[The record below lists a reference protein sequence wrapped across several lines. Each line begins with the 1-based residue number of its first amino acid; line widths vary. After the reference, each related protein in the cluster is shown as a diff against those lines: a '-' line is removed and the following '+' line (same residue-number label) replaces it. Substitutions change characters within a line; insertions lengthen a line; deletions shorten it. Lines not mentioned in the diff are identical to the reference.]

1 MKNEKGFS
9 LVEVLT
15 IVVVLAIIMSIAV
28 PRVLVSIDN
37 VRKET
42 FRKGANSIVDTVK
55 LEYSQKYKKDEK
67 AITYSFLDGGYASNS
82 PQLKLKG
89 DLPQSGSV
97 YLGVDG
103 KIALAVRSPDGKY
116 CAKKKLNE
124 AEVTV
129 EKFELDSC
137 KVDTPKGPIGVVH
150 SVTID
155 YDDNKA
161 GWTNVNR
168 TIKIRST
175 SSLDD
180 EANSKYLTTIE
191 YQFSTNG
198 KKYDDK
204 WITYDRTSEGVKVS
218 ENGTLFARLVYI
230 DEDTKDEIHLASA
243 NKIGFKIDTTS
254 PKCSFKLTKTNDK
267 QITKTTYKTTDWYNE
282 NVKVS
287 VNAEDTESGINSKKT
302 IINNTVNSNNYII
315 VTNDGSTKVSAIVF
329 DNAGNFTNCGTITI
343 NKDSKKPSCNVIVR
357 RTTDLVEG
365 NNQWYKSNVSLIVEG
380 NSEISSIQSTGIST
394 SNSKNYTT
402 PNLTITQDGSVT
414 VYGFVK
420 STSGLEGTCSKVIK
434 KDSTPPTCS
443 YSGEGTTWT
452 KNNRKITTQCNDST
466 NSTNSTSGCVT
477 SSFYNIFNKTTKT
490 GSVSHTISDNAGNT
504 TNCSKTANVYVD
516 KTKPTLGSATFTN
529 LAQAS
534 YKMTITGSDN
544 HSGVANYSYSVKGGN
559 SKSNTTSTSFSAN
572 KVDQITVKI
581 LDKAGNSNSKNYTLN
596 AIDAYIRQLY
606 RGMAGREPDTNGLN
620 YWKTEYKNFLK
631 VNGGKSI
638 NDIVLGIFLSS
649 EATSNLNTNT
659 KFVNAVYTGVLGRNA
674 DAGGL
679 DSFVKKLN
687 NGTSRKDVLNQI
699 MSTTEFKALVKFYN
713 FAESVSY
720 TPSTYA
726 ATTNYTC
733 PDYWNFDGANTC
745 STVESYACTV
755 PCQAW
760 TSSWNRIETGT
771 SSFFLNRTCPDSNN
785 EVKPYNSSIKWGGC
799 TGYNCG
805 SMGTAYTYC
814 KYKYE
819 KVYSLVNTTCNSTC
833 ERTLTQN
840 VSITYSCDDNATLKG
855 TTCYYCP
862 KGGNYNSSTNKCVI
876 E

>member
-42 FRKGANSIVDTVK
+42 FRKSANSIVDTVK
-55 LEYSQKYKKDEK
+55 LEYSQKYNKDKE
-67 AITYSFLDGGYASNS
+67 AITYSFLDGGYAENS
-82 PQLKLKG
+82 QQLKLKG

-103 KIALAVRSPDGKY
+103 KIALAVLSPDGKY

-129 EKFELDSC
+129 EKFEPNKPDSC

-150 SVTID
+150 SVIID
-155 YDDNKA
+155 YYDNKA
-161 GWTNVNR
+161 GWTKEER
-168 TIKIRST
+168 IIKIRSK

-180 EANSKYLTTIE
+180 AANSKYLTTIE
-191 YQFSTNG
+191 YQFSKDG

-204 WITYDRTSEGVKVS
+204 WITYDRTSEGVEVK

-243 NKIGFKIDTTS
+243 NKKGFKIDITPPT
-254 PKCSFKLTKTNDK
+254 CSFTDTNGKL
-267 QITKTTYKTTDWYNE
+267 ITPKKEGWYNE

-287 VNAEDTESGINSKKT
+287 VNAEDKESGINSKKT

-315 VTNDGSTKVSAIVF
+315 VTNDGSTKVSATVF
-329 DNAGNFTNCGTITI
+329 DNAGNSTNCDIITI
-343 NKDSKKPSCNVIVR
+343 NKDSVTPQCDIQIVSG
-357 RTTDLVEG
+357 TEG
-365 NNQWYKSNVSLIVEG
+365 NDPWYKSNVGLKVVG
-380 NSEISSIQSTGIST
+380 NSGASEVKNIGIST
-394 SNSKNYTT
+394 SSTT
-402 PNLTITQDGSVT
+402 SYASQNLTVTKDGSTT
-414 VYGFVK
+414 VYGY
-420 STSGLEGTCSKVIK
+420 VINEAGK
-434 KDSTPPTCS
+434 TGRCTATIQKDSTPPTCS
-443 YSGEGTTWT
+443 YSGESTTWT

-466 NSTNSTSGCVT
+466 SGCVT
-477 SSFYNIFNKTTKT
+477 SSFYNIFNKTIKT

-504 TNCSKTANVYVD
+504 TNCSKTANLYVD

-534 YKMTITGSDN
+534 YKMTITGSDD

-606 RGMAGREPDTNGLN
+606 RGMAGREPEASGLN
-620 YWKTEYKNFLK
+620 FWKTEYKNFLK

-638 NDIVLGIFLSS
+638 NDIVLGIYTSS

-687 NGTSRKDVLNQI
+687 KGTSRKDVLNQI

-720 TPSTYA
+720 TPSTYV

-733 PDYWNFDGANTC
+733 PDYWSFDGANTC
-745 STVESYACTV
+745 STTESYACTV
-755 PCQAW
+755 PCTKKRGYVLQG
-760 TSSWNRIETGT
+760 THQTIMYYSWNGT
-771 SSFFLNRTCPDSNN
+771 QYSSDRTMM
-785 EVKPYNSSIKWGGC
+785 Y
-799 TGYNCG
+799 TNCVAQSPG
-805 SMGTAYTYC
+805 LGTAWSIC
-814 KYKYE
+814 DVYKWSNE
-819 KVYSLVNTTCNSTC
+819 LINTTCNSTC
-833 ERTLTQN
+833 ERALTQN
-840 VSITYSCDDNATLKG
+840 VSITYSCGDNATLKG

>member
-15 IVVVLAIIMSIAV
+15 VVVVLAIIMSVAV

-42 FRKGANSIVDTVK
+42 FRKSANSIVDTVK
-55 LEYSQKYKKDEK
+55 LEYSQKYKKEEK
-67 AITYSFLDGGYASNS
+67 AITYSFVDGGYASNS

-103 KIALAVRSPDGKY
+103 KIALAVQSPDTKY

-129 EKFELDSC
+129 EKFEPDSC

-150 SVTID
+150 SVTIN
-155 YDDNKA
+155 YKDD
-161 GWTNVNR
+161 GWTNVDR
-168 TIKIRST
+168 IIPI
-175 SSLDD
+175 SSKSPLDD

-191 YQFSTNG
+191 YQFSKDG

-204 WITYDRTSEGVKVS
+204 WITYDRTSKGVVVK

-230 DEDTKDEIHLASA
+230 DKDTKSETHLASDK
-243 NKIGFKIDTTS
+243 KIGFKIDKTS
-254 PKCSFKLTKTNDK
+254 PTCSFNLTKTNGNP
-267 QITKTTYKTTDWYNE
+267 ITLTKEGWYNE

-287 VNAEDTESGINSKKT
+287 VNAKDKESGINSKRT
-302 IINNTVNSNNYII
+302 IINNTVNSNNFIT
-315 VTNDGSTKVSAIVF
+315 VEENGSTKVSATVY
-329 DNAGNFTNCGTITI
+329 DNAGNSTDCVPITI
-343 NKDSKKPSCNVIVR
+343 KKDSVIPQCDIQIVSG
-357 RTTDLVEG
+357 TEG
-365 NNQWYKSNVSLIVEG
+365 NDPWYKSNVGLKVVG
-380 NSEISSIQSTGIST
+380 NSDASKVKNIGIST
-394 SNSKNYTT
+394 SSTT
-402 PNLTITQDGSVT
+402 SYISPTLTVTKDGSTT
-414 VYGFVK
+414 VYGYVQNEAGK
-420 STSGLEGTCSKVIK
+420 TGRCTATIQ

-443 YSGEGTTWT
+443 YSGESTTWT

-466 NSTNSTSGCVT
+466 SGCVT
-477 SSFYNIFNKTTKT
+477 SSFYNIFNKTIKT

-504 TNCSKTANVYVD
+504 TNCSKTANLYVD

-720 TPSTYA
+720 TPSTYN
-726 ATTNYTC
+726 ATANYTC
-733 PDYWNFDGANTC
+733 PDYWSFDGVKTC
-745 STVESYACTV
+745 STTESYVCAV
-755 PCQAW
+755 PCQVW
-760 TSSWNRIETGT
+760 QTRWDLIDSGNLYVMYW
-771 SSFFLNRTCPDSNN
+771 CPDNDKEIKTYGSN
-785 EVKPYNSSIKWGGC
+785 IKWGGC
-799 TGYNCG
+799 TGSNCRN
-805 SMGTAYTYC
+805 MGTSFSTC
-814 KYKYE
+814 KYKYK
-819 KVYSLVNTTCNSTC
+819 KVSYLVNTTCNSTC
-833 ERTLTQN
+833 ERNLTQD
-840 VSITYSCDDNATLKG
+840 VSITFSCGDNATLKITG
-855 TTCYYCP
+855 DGNGVCYYCP

>member
-15 IVVVLAIIMSIAV
+15 IVVVLAIIMSIVV

-42 FRKGANSIVDTVK
+42 FRKSANSIVDTVK

-67 AITYSFLDGGYASNS
+67 AITYSFVDGGYAADS

-103 KIALAVRSPDGKY
+103 KIALAVQSPDTKY

-129 EKFELDSC
+129 EKFEPDSC

-161 GWTNVNR
+161 GWTKEER
-168 TIKIRST
+168 IIKIRSK

-180 EANSKYLTTIE
+180 AANSKYLTTIE
-191 YQFSTNG
+191 YQFSKDG

-204 WITYDRTSEGVKVS
+204 WITYDRTSEGVEVK

-243 NKIGFKIDTTS
+243 NKKGFKIDITPPT
-254 PKCSFKLTKTNDK
+254 CSFTDTNGKL
-267 QITKTTYKTTDWYNE
+267 ITPKKEGWYNE

-287 VNAEDTESGINSKKT
+287 VNAEDKESGINSKKT

-315 VTNDGSTKVSAIVF
+315 VTNDGSTKVSATVF
-329 DNAGNFTNCGTITI
+329 DNAGNSTNCDIITI
-343 NKDSKKPSCNVIVR
+343 NKDSKKPSCNIIVR

-365 NNQWYKSNVSLIVEG
+365 NNQWYKSNVSLSVEG

-402 PNLTITQDGSVT
+402 TTLTITLDGSVT

-434 KDSTPPTCS
+434 KDSTKPTCS
-443 YSGEGTTWT
+443 YDGWSNNWT
-452 KNNRKITTQCNDST
+452 KDNRKITTNCNDAA
-466 NSTNSTSGCVT
+466 SGCVT
-477 SSFYNIFNKTTKT
+477 SSFYDIFNKTTEK
-490 GSVSHTISDNAGNT
+490 GSVSHTISDKAGNT
-504 TNCSKTANVYVD
+504 TKCSKTSDVYVD

-606 RGMAGREPDTNGLN
+606 RGMAGREPEASGLN

-638 NDIVLGIFLSS
+638 NDIVLGIYTSS

-687 NGTSRKDVLNQI
+687 KGTSRKDVLNQI

-720 TPSTYA
+720 TPSSYA
-726 ATTNYTC
+726 ATINYTC
-733 PDYWNFDGANTC
+733 PDYWSFDGANTC

-755 PCQAW
+755 PCQTW

-771 SSFFLNRTCPDSNN
+771 SSFFINRTCPDSNN

-805 SMGTAYTYC
+805 NMGTAYTYC

-840 VSITYSCDDNATLKG
+840 VSITYSCGDNATLKG

>member
-42 FRKGANSIVDTVK
+42 FRKSANSIVDTVK

-67 AITYSFLDGGYASNS
+67 AITYSFVDGGYAENS

-103 KIALAVRSPDGKY
+103 KIALAVQSPDTKY

-129 EKFELDSC
+129 EKFEPDSC

-161 GWTNVNR
+161 GWTKENR
-168 TIKIRST
+168 EIKIIST
-175 SSLDD
+175 SPLDD

-191 YQFSTNG
+191 YQFSKDG

-204 WITYDRTSEGVKVS
+204 WITYDRTSKGVVVK

-243 NKIGFKIDTTS
+243 NKEGFKIDKEKPECLFKITGTKGSNNYYTS
-254 PKCSFKLTKTNDK
+254 DTVKVLMNSSDKGGSGVNTKLTKIDN
-267 QITKTTYKTTDWYNE
+267 TDGN
-282 NVKVS
+282 S
-287 VNAEDTESGINSKKT
+287 LIIED
-302 IINNTVNSNNYII
+302 
-315 VTNDGSTKVSAIVF
+315 DGTTKVSGIVH
-329 DNAGNFTNCGTITI
+329 DNVGNTNTCTVTIK
-343 NKDSKKPSCNVIVR
+343 KDSKKPSCNIIVR
-357 RTTDLVEG
+357 RTTDLIEG
-365 NNQWYKSNVSLIVEG
+365 NNQWYKSNVSLSVEGSVEG

-402 PNLTITQDGSVT
+402 KTLTITRDGSVT

-434 KDSTPPTCS
+434 KDSIPPTCS
-443 YSGEGTTWT
+443 YFGESTTWT

-466 NSTNSTSGCVT
+466 SGCVT
-477 SSFYNIFNKTTKT
+477 SSFYNIFNKTTEK
-490 GSVSHTISDNAGNT
+490 GSVSHTISDKAGNT
-504 TNCSKTANVYVD
+504 TQCSKTSDVYVD

-606 RGMAGREPDTNGLN
+606 RGMAGREPEASGLN

-638 NDIVLGIFLSS
+638 NDIVLGIYTSS

-687 NGTSRKDVLNQI
+687 KGTSRKDVLNQI

-720 TPSTYA
+720 TPSSYA
-726 ATTNYTC
+726 ATINYTC
-733 PDYWNFDGANTC
+733 PDYWSFDGANTC

-755 PCQAW
+755 PCQTW

-771 SSFFLNRTCPDSNN
+771 SSFFINRTCPDSNN

-805 SMGTAYTYC
+805 NMGTAYTYC

-840 VSITYSCDDNATLKG
+840 VSITYSCGDNATLKG

>member
-42 FRKGANSIVDTVK
+42 FRKSANSIVDTVK

-67 AITYSFLDGGYASNS
+67 AITYSFVDGGYAENS
-82 PQLKLKG
+82 PKLKLKG
-89 DLPQSGSV
+89 DLPSIGDV
-97 YLGVDG
+97 YLSVDG
-103 KIALAVRSPDGKY
+103 KIALAVQSPDTKY

-129 EKFELDSC
+129 EKFEPDSC

-161 GWTNVNR
+161 GWTKENR
-168 TIKIRST
+168 EIKIIST
-175 SSLDD
+175 SPLDD

-191 YQFSTNG
+191 YQFSKDG

-204 WITYDRTSEGVKVS
+204 WITYDRTSKGVVVK

-243 NKIGFKIDTTS
+243 NKEGFKIDKEKPECLFKITGTKGSNNYYTS
-254 PKCSFKLTKTNDK
+254 DTVKVLMNSSDKGGSGVNTKLTKIDN
-267 QITKTTYKTTDWYNE
+267 TDGN
-282 NVKVS
+282 S
-287 VNAEDTESGINSKKT
+287 LIIED
-302 IINNTVNSNNYII
+302 
-315 VTNDGSTKVSAIVF
+315 DGTTKVSGIVH
-329 DNAGNFTNCGTITI
+329 DNVGNTNTCTVTIK
-343 NKDSKKPSCNVIVR
+343 KDSKKPSCNIIVR
-357 RTTDLVEG
+357 RTTDLIEG
-365 NNQWYKSNVSLIVEG
+365 NNQWYKSNVSLSVEGSVEG

-402 PNLTITQDGSVT
+402 KTLTITRDGSVT

-434 KDSTPPTCS
+434 KDSIPPTCS
-443 YSGEGTTWT
+443 YFGESTTWT

-466 NSTNSTSGCVT
+466 SGCVT
-477 SSFYNIFNKTTKT
+477 SSFYNIFNKTTEK
-490 GSVSHTISDNAGNT
+490 GSVSHTISDKAGNT
-504 TNCSKTANVYVD
+504 TQCSKTSDVYVD

-606 RGMAGREPDTNGLN
+606 RGMAGREPEASGLN

-638 NDIVLGIFLSS
+638 NDIVLGIYTSS

-687 NGTSRKDVLNQI
+687 KGTSRKDVLNQI

-720 TPSTYA
+720 TPSSYA
-726 ATTNYTC
+726 ATINYTC
-733 PDYWNFDGANTC
+733 PDYWSFDGANTC

-755 PCQAW
+755 PCQTW

-771 SSFFLNRTCPDSNN
+771 SSFFINRTCPDSNN

-805 SMGTAYTYC
+805 NMGTAYTYC

-840 VSITYSCDDNATLKG
+840 VSITYSCGDNVTLKG

>member
-42 FRKGANSIVDTVK
+42 FRKSANSIVDTVK

-67 AITYSFLDGGYASNS
+67 AITYSFVDGGYAENS
-82 PQLKLKG
+82 PKLKLKG
-89 DLPQSGSV
+89 DLPSIGDV
-97 YLGVDG
+97 YLSVDG
-103 KIALAVRSPDGKY
+103 KIALAVQSPDTKY

-129 EKFELDSC
+129 EKFEPDSC

-161 GWTNVNR
+161 GWTKENR
-168 TIKIRST
+168 EIKIIST
-175 SSLDD
+175 SPLDD

-191 YQFSTNG
+191 YQFSKDG

-204 WITYDRTSEGVKVS
+204 WITYDRTSKGVVVK

-243 NKIGFKIDTTS
+243 NKEGFKIDKEKPECLFKITGTKGSNNYYTS
-254 PKCSFKLTKTNDK
+254 DTVKVLMNSSDKGGSGVNTKLTKIDN
-267 QITKTTYKTTDWYNE
+267 TDGN
-282 NVKVS
+282 S
-287 VNAEDTESGINSKKT
+287 LIIED
-302 IINNTVNSNNYII
+302 
-315 VTNDGSTKVSAIVF
+315 DGTTKVSGIVH
-329 DNAGNFTNCGTITI
+329 DNVGNTNTCTVTIK
-343 NKDSKKPSCNVIVR
+343 KDSKKPSCNIIVR
-357 RTTDLVEG
+357 RTTDLIEG
-365 NNQWYKSNVSLIVEG
+365 NNQWYKSNVSLSVEGSVEG

-402 PNLTITQDGSVT
+402 KTLTITRDGSVT

-434 KDSTPPTCS
+434 KDSIPPTCS
-443 YSGEGTTWT
+443 YFGESTTWT

-466 NSTNSTSGCVT
+466 SGCVT
-477 SSFYNIFNKTTKT
+477 SSFYNIFNKTTEK
-490 GSVSHTISDNAGNT
+490 GSVSHTISDKAGNT
-504 TNCSKTANVYVD
+504 TQCSKTSDVYVD

-606 RGMAGREPDTNGLN
+606 RGMAGREPEASGLN

-638 NDIVLGIFLSS
+638 NDIVLGIYTSS

-687 NGTSRKDVLNQI
+687 KGTSRKDVLNQI

-720 TPSTYA
+720 TPSSYA
-726 ATTNYTC
+726 ATINYTC
-733 PDYWNFDGANTC
+733 PDYWSFDGANTC

-755 PCQAW
+755 PCQTW

-771 SSFFLNRTCPDSNN
+771 SSFFINRTCPDSNN

-805 SMGTAYTYC
+805 NMGTAYTYC

-840 VSITYSCDDNATLKG
+840 VSITYSCGDNATLKG